1 MFDKTIFKELVEF
14 IRAEESENNKK
25 KTVINI
31 TADQE
36 DKDSDLDSSDDG
48 FALQLSMI
56 SEVPTA
62 IEDLDTI
69 HVVEEMEVEM
79 TKNFF
84 LVLFVNDLSC
94 YFFLIVQRKW
104 CCLFSKLSFSI
115 YFVYFLTE
123 QLFSKILCSVKTFV
137 QCKRSTSFSIKIFF
151 FFCKKCVQ

>member
-1 MFDKTIFKELVEF
+1 MEF

-31 TADQE
+31 TADEEE

-69 HVVEEMEVEM
+69 QVVEEVEVEM
-79 TKNFF
+79 IKNFF
-84 LVLFVNDLSC
+84 FCFVRERPIMLFFYC
-94 YFFLIVQRKW
+94 
-104 CCLFSKLSFSI
+104 SK
-115 YFVYFLTE
+115 
-123 QLFSKILCSVKTFV
+123 KLC
-137 QCKRSTSFSIKIFF
+137 
-151 FFCKKCVQ
+151 

>member
-94 YFFLIVQRKW
+94 YFF
-104 CCLFSKLSFSI
+104 
-115 YFVYFLTE
+115 
-123 QLFSKILCSVKTFV
+123 
-137 QCKRSTSFSIKIFF
+137 
-151 FFCKKCVQ
+151 

>member
-31 TADQE
+31 TADQEE

-94 YFFLIVQRKW
+94 YFF
-104 CCLFSKLSFSI
+104 
-115 YFVYFLTE
+115 
-123 QLFSKILCSVKTFV
+123 
-137 QCKRSTSFSIKIFF
+137 
-151 FFCKKCVQ
+151 